1 MGLDS
6 RSGRGARV
14 LRCAAAT
21 MLMTGVSRP
30 AEAVQITSIFQQV
43 TSAISGGNP
52 GDVTEL
58 SPNSFGL
65 PTTSG
70 NYFNQAHKVQ
80 TNPEGS
86 SVSAIGT
93 MDLNYDF
100 SQGGVV
106 ITGSGSAVV
115 ERDITPGG
123 TLGNGA
129 AYYSLHI
136 EFTPDPGEQVEMI
149 ATTQF
154 ISDNVGSNPAL
165 YGMRL
170 LQQYHG
176 ESQVDTIWESLNNG
190 SFVDHENILL
200 GDYADYTFELS
211 ELVVNEVQTGTSR
224 AGFENFNLTIT
235 PEPGAAT
242 LGLLG
247 AAGMIA
253 LMSRRRAR
261 HRAVLGE

>member
-1 MGLDS
+1 M
-6 RSGRGARV
+6 

-21 MLMTGVSRP
+21 MLVTVMARP
-30 AEAVQITSIFQQV
+30 AAAVQITSIFQQV
-43 TSAISGGNP
+43 TSTILGGDP
-52 GDVTEL
+52 GDVTEV

-70 NYFNQAHKVQ
+70 NYFNQANKVQ

-100 SQGGVV
+100 SHGGVV
-106 ITGSGSAVV
+106 ITGSGGAVV

-136 EFTPDPGEQVEMI
+136 EFTPDPGELVELI

-170 LQQYHG
+170 KQQYHG

-190 SFVDHENILL
+190 SFVDHENIIL
-200 GDYADYTFELS
+200 GDYADYTFELY
-211 ELVVNEVQTGTSR
+211 ELVVNEDQTGTSR
-224 AGFENFNLTIT
+224 AGFENFTLTIT
-235 PEPGAAT
+235 PEPSAT
-242 LGLLG
+242 TLALLA
-247 AAGMIA
+247 AAGMLGLI
-253 LMSRRRAR
+253 RFRRAR
-261 HRAVLGE
+261 